1 MNSFFF
7 FFFFFEN
14 EDYCYYKNQPG
25 SAKSTS
31 TKCGGTS
38 STHTDKPLTFL
49 ECLARLWAILLPL
62 LRTWEKLT
70 QELGSSM
77 DFADSRRWPNEES
90 EASLLW
96 MELITASESPSSTN
110 YVMPSSCAK
119 TNALAVAMPSTIS
132 DENGRGACS
141 DSKAIT
147 LP

>member
-1 MNSFFF
+1 
-7 FFFFFEN
+7 
-14 EDYCYYKNQPG
+14 
-25 SAKSTS
+25 
-31 TKCGGTS
+31 
-38 STHTDKPLTFL
+38 
-49 ECLARLWAILLPL
+49 
-62 LRTWEKLT
+62 
-70 QELGSSM
+70 M

-119 TNALAVAMPSTIS
+119 TNALAAAMASTIS